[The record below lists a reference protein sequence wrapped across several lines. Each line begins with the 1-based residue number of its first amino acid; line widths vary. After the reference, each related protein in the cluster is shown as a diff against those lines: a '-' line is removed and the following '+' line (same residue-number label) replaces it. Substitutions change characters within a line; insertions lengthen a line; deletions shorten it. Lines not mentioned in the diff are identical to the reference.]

1 MKLTITEKYL
11 VLPINPSVREK
22 HITISD
28 ENGTV
33 VFDFDVPLDAVNP
46 KYKSY
51 INVERFIG
59 GSYYVSISP
68 DAKFA
73 CSLEDRMP
81 DDGIDEARPFVHY
94 TTHRGWLSDPNG
106 LFYYG
111 GEYHMMY
118 QYNPAAPVWGRSMHW
133 GHATSYD
140 LIHWTELDPVL
151 YPDEDGAMF
160 SGSAWVDSENASG
173 LGDGENSPILLFYTA
188 AGGVTEQ
195 SAMAGKSF
203 TQCMAYSLDGGRT
216 FVKYDKN
223 PLIPCILSENRDPRV
238 MYSAEMKKYVMLL
251 YMENNRYTL
260 FTSENL
266 LLWESAQDIEL
277 KGDNECPDFYPL
289 KSIEGEVLW
298 VFSGGNDYY
307 TVGKMTRQGFSPVQN
322 PRPFNFGGRCS
333 HAGQVFV
340 STDFA
345 RRGSIADRCVRL
357 IYENMHM
364 TDLPFENQIGFP
376 TEMSLSKFGDIY
388 RLRAVPVREI
398 EKLYVS
404 SELTEN
410 VSVKKKIGFSRHLEI
425 GAYDLKLRC
434 KKTVSPFTITLFGV
448 SLYISPE
455 ENRITLENSQNI
467 ENDMPL
473 SFSMGEIELRILYD
487 TAGIELFADG
497 GLICYTSSV
506 QSDYGM
512 SYLRLDAQENTVIDS
527 LEINRLKSARPML
540 GKLRL

>member
-133 GHATSYD
+133 GHATSTD
-140 LIHWTELDPVL
+140 LLHWTELDPVL

-173 LGDGENSPILLFYTA
+173 
-188 AGGVTEQ
+188 
-195 SAMAGKSF
+195 
-203 TQCMAYSLDGGRT
+203 
-216 FVKYDKN
+216 
-223 PLIPCILSENRDPRV
+223 
-238 MYSAEMKKYVMLL
+238 
-251 YMENNRYTL
+251 
-260 FTSENL
+260 
-266 LLWESAQDIEL
+266 
-277 KGDNECPDFYPL
+277 
-289 KSIEGEVLW
+289 
-298 VFSGGNDYY
+298 SG
-307 TVGKMTRQGFSPVQN
+307 
-322 PRPFNFGGRCS
+322 
-333 HAGQVFV
+333 
-340 STDFA
+340 
-345 RRGSIADRCVRL
+345 
-357 IYENMHM
+357 
-364 TDLPFENQIGFP
+364 
-376 TEMSLSKFGDIY
+376 
-388 RLRAVPVREI
+388 
-398 EKLYVS
+398 
-404 SELTEN
+404 
-410 VSVKKKIGFSRHLEI
+410 
-425 GAYDLKLRC
+425 
-434 KKTVSPFTITLFGV
+434 
-448 SLYISPE
+448 
-455 ENRITLENSQNI
+455 
-467 ENDMPL
+467 
-473 SFSMGEIELRILYD
+473 
-487 TAGIELFADG
+487 
-497 GLICYTSSV
+497 
-506 QSDYGM
+506 
-512 SYLRLDAQENTVIDS
+512 
-527 LEINRLKSARPML
+527 
-540 GKLRL
+540 